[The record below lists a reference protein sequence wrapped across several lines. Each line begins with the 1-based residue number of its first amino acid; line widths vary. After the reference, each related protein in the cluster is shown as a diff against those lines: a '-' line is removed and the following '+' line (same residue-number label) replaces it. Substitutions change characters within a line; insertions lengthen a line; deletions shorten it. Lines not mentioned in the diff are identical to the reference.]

1 MPELLDYER
10 LTGDQRCH
18 FPVEA
23 RVVMSNPNNLP
34 MTNPNPNTEEHKV
47 SGDDLLQKVKQIV
60 KEGNARRITI
70 KNETGHVLMEFPLT
84 IGVASVVLIPI
95 WVAIGAIAALAGH
108 YTIAVEK
115 RTP

>member
-1 MPELLDYER
+1 
-10 LTGDQRCH
+10 
-18 FPVEA
+18 VA
-23 RVVMSNPNNLP
+23 SNPNNLP
-34 MTNPNPNTEEHKV
+34 MSNPNPNTEEVKV
-47 SGDDLLQKVKQIV
+47 SGDQLLQKVKQIV

-70 KNETGHVLMEFPLT
+70 KNDSGHTLMEIPLT

-108 YTIAVEK
+108 YTLSVEK

>member
-1 MPELLDYER
+1 
-10 LTGDQRCH
+10 
-18 FPVEA
+18 
-23 RVVMSNPNNLP
+23 MSNPNNLP
-34 MTNPNPNTEEHKV
+34 MTNPNPNPSSTSEEHKV
-47 SGDDLLQKVKQIV
+47 SGDELLQKVKQIV

-70 KNETGHVLMEFPLT
+70 KNDSGNVLMEFPLT

>member
-1 MPELLDYER
+1 
-10 LTGDQRCH
+10 
-18 FPVEA
+18 
-23 RVVMSNPNNLP
+23 MSNPNNLP

-47 SGDDLLQKVKQIV
+47 TGDDLLRKVKQIV

-70 KNETGHVLMEFPLT
+70 KNETGHSLLEIPLT

-108 YTIAVEK
+108 YTIQVEK

>member
-1 MPELLDYER
+1 
-10 LTGDQRCH
+10 
-18 FPVEA
+18 
-23 RVVMSNPNNLP
+23 MSNPNNLP
-34 MTNPNPNTEEHKV
+34 MTNPNASQPHTEEHKV
-47 SGDDLLQKVKQIV
+47 SGDQLLQKVKQIV

-70 KNETGHVLMEFPLT
+70 KNDTGHVLMEFPLT

-115 RTP
+115 RVP

>member
-1 MPELLDYER
+1 MWLEYLR
-10 LTGDQRCH
+10 I
-18 FPVEA
+18 A
-23 RVVMSNPNNLP
+23 
-34 MTNPNPNTEEHKV
+34 
-47 SGDDLLQKVKQIV
+47 QKVLRTHKF
-60 KEGNARRITI
+60 RS
-70 KNETGHVLMEFPLT
+70 VLTVLSIT